1 MALLQTRFSPGKS
14 VIGANPMDT
23 TETCGKLPRATRFC
37 FLLCRT
43 KGLELGVG
51 KNSYSSQQMQHS
63 LLLLQKQTVLKA
75 ALLLQLPYMT
85 GFSVWESDYRDMRGE
100 LIKSREL
107 RALGELEPQPSKVCL
122 ATWNMQQSDKQ
133 EQPCAAHL
141 TAHSTLHSS
150 EVLSELQSQI
160 CVFISTAIDWKE

>member
-51 KNSYSSQQMQHS
+51 KNPYSSQQMQQFTAAPETDS
-63 LLLLQKQTVLKA
+63 PESCTLTAA
-75 ALLLQLPYMT
+75 ALHDRVLC
-85 GFSVWESDYRDMRGE
+85 
-100 LIKSREL
+100 L
-107 RALGELEPQPSKVCL
+107 RK
-122 ATWNMQQSDKQ
+122 
-133 EQPCAAHL
+133 
-141 TAHSTLHSS
+141 
-150 EVLSELQSQI
+150 
-160 CVFISTAIDWKE
+160 